1 MLKSAV
7 GAQGIVEGG
16 VGATVVEK
24 AEKVGLVIADDLARA
39 VDAPCVGGDITLGG
53 IVEGDVG
60 VDGHV
65 VALRAAYAPSTGLKR

>member
-39 VDAPCVGGDITLGG
+39 VDAHASVATLLWEELSR
-53 IVEGDVG
+53 VM
-60 VDGHV
+60 
-65 VALRAAYAPSTGLKR
+65 